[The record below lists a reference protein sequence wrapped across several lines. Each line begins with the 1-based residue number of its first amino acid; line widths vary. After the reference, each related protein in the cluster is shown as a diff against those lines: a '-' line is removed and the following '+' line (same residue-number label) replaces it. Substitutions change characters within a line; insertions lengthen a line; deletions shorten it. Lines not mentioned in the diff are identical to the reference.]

1 MIDYR
6 LLTFI
11 DVCETR
17 SLTKTAQHLCLTQPA
32 VTQHIKYLEETY
44 NTKLLV
50 YEGKKMRLTES
61 AQVLLQYAL
70 KTQALLKST
79 ETEMYELKT
88 KQVRLNFGAT
98 LTIADYVMPTI
109 LDAYLKRFP
118 DIQLNF
124 KVQNTTHLI
133 DALLKGKIEFAF
145 IEGYF
150 DKEQFEHHL
159 LKKDEFIL
167 VAAANS
173 NLNDIITIDEL
184 KKQRLIIR
192 EFGSGSRDILEKLL
206 ANTNSSL
213 NQFKQLDE
221 IGNLKLLKYLI
232 KQNHGVTFIYK
243 EAVKEELERKELK
256 QIQVEGINLNREFNF
271 IYLKSSL
278 QKEKYLNFLKFA
290 KSQIGE

>member
-17 SLTKTAQHLCLTQPA
+17 NLTKTAKNLCLTQPA

-44 NTKLLV
+44 DTKLLV
-50 YEGKKMRLTES
+50 YEGKKMHLTDS

-70 KTQALLKST
+70 KTHALLKL
-79 ETEMYELKT
+79 TEMELYELKT
-88 KQVRLNFGAT
+88 KQVKLNFGAT
-98 LTIADYVMPTI
+98 LTIADYVMPSI
-109 LDAYLKRFP
+109 LEAHLKMFP
-118 DIQLNF
+118 EIQLNF

-150 DKEQFEHHL
+150 DKEQFEHQL
-159 LKKDEFIL
+159 LKKDDFIL
-167 VAAANS
+167 VASANS
-173 NLNDIITIDEL
+173 SLDQLITLDEL
-184 KKQRLIIR
+184 KKQRLLIR
-192 EFGSGSRDILEKLL
+192 EFGSGSRDILEKIL
-206 ANTNSSL
+206 ANANSSL

-221 IGNLKLLKYLI
+221 IGSLKLLKHLV

-243 EAVKEELERKELK
+243 EAVKKELEQNQLK
-256 QIQVEGINLNREFNF
+256 QIQVEGINLSREFNC

-278 QKEKYLNFLKFA
+278 QKEKYQNFLKFA
-290 KSQIGE
+290 KSQLLH

>member
-17 SLTKTAQHLCLTQPA
+17 NLTKTAKHLCMTQPA

-44 NTKLLV
+44 NTKLLN
-50 YEGKKMRLTES
+50 YEGKKMRITE
-61 AQVLLQYAL
+61 AGQALLQYAL
-70 KTQALLKST
+70 KTQALLKSA
-79 ETEMYELKT
+79 ETEIYELKT
-88 KQVRLNFGAT
+88 KQMKINFGAT
-98 LTIADYVMPTI
+98 LTIADYVMPAI
-109 LDAYLKRFP
+109 LDAHLELFP

-124 KVQNTTHLI
+124 KVENTAHLI
-133 DALLKGKIEFAF
+133 EALLKGKIEFAF

-159 LKKDEFIL
+159 LKKDDFIL
-167 VAAANS
+167 VASVNS
-173 NLNDIITIDEL
+173 PLNQTITLDEL
-184 KKQRLIIR
+184 KMQRLIIR

-221 IGNLKLLKYLI
+221 IGSLKLLKHLV

-243 EAVKEELERKELK
+243 EAVKDELERNELK
-256 QIQVEGINLNREFNF
+256 EIKVEGMSLSREFNF
-271 IYLKSSL
+271 IYLKSTL
-278 QKEKYLNFLKFA
+278 HKEKYLNFLKFA
-290 KSQIGE
+290 KNQIKK

>member
-6 LLTFI
+6 LLTFL

-17 SLTKTAQHLCLTQPA
+17 SLTKTAKHLCLTQPA

-50 YEGKKMRLTES
+50 YEGKKMQLTES
-61 AQVLLQYAL
+61 AQSLLQYAQ
-70 KTQALLKST
+70 KTQALLKAT
-79 ETEMYELKT
+79 ETEIYELKT
-88 KQVRLNFGAT
+88 KQVKLNFGAT
-98 LTIADYVMPTI
+98 LTIADYVMPSI
-109 LDAYLKRFP
+109 LDAHLEMFP
-118 DIQLNF
+118 HIQLNF
-124 KVQNTTHLI
+124 KVQNTAHLI
-133 DALLKGKIEFAF
+133 ADLLKGTIEFAF

-159 LKKDEFIL
+159 LKKDDFIL
-167 VAAANS
+167 VVSAKS
-173 NLNDIITIDEL
+173 TIKDVITLDEL
-184 KKQRLIIR
+184 KEQRLIIR

-213 NQFKQLDE
+213 NQFKQIDE
-221 IGNLKLLKYLI
+221 IGSLKLLKHLV

-243 EAVKEELERKELK
+243 EAVKEELERNELK
-256 QIQVEGINLNREFNF
+256 RIEVKGINLSREFNL

-278 QKEKYLNFLKFA
+278 QKEKYLKFLNFA
-290 KSQIGE
+290 KNQISK